1 MGIQPLRSRVT
12 IKQIWEGIKAGGD
25 AEKLQSA
32 ILQSSKSLRRFSST
46 WRYLNPDGRIVYHEG
61 FGNPSK
67 KHDGSVVWDSLIVDV
82 TERFELAEMAQNIA
96 KIARIGSW
104 EAILKDGVIADY
116 RFSKNLIEILQAD
129 NQSPIDFFNLF
140 QFTDH
145 KVKRH
150 FSRFIKKALLKSGS
164 FEEDFSVFVGEK
176 ELKWIHFVVKSECH
190 HSQLIRFYGYVQ
202 DVTAKKLSEL
212 QIQNALSEKNKILE
226 SIGDGFF
233 AVNWIGQVTYWN
245 KSAEELIQIPRED
258 CLGKSIWPLFP
269 VDTRKKFTRFLRQ
282 IQEKKS
288 SHIHK
293 QDFFQDF
300 DKWFEVNIYI
310 SEVGFSVF
318 FTDITKRKLAEEEIK
333 QSNERFVKISNAT
346 NDIIWDY
353 DLENDRFFIGE
364 GFQRLTGYKIGNKI
378 TSLEEVRK
386 FIFEEDVDKIFDGL
400 CQAFQSPNESN
411 FQQEFRIKIKND
423 EYAYVINRGTII
435 RNRSGVVIRALGSMT
450 DITYQKNYEK
460 SLQTLNENL
469 KKKAFELEKSN
480 KELEQFAYVASHD
493 LQEPLRMVNSFMGL
507 LKKRYKD
514 SLDERALTYIDFA
527 VQGSEQMKAIIF
539 NLLEF
544 SKVQQEDVTLS
555 LFDFQEILE
564 PLKINLN
571 KEIKLKGATISLS
584 NSTVLFS
591 NKSMLFQVF
600 QNLISNALKYSDS
613 EREPQIDISVKDEGE
628 HYLFQVK
635 DNGLGI
641 REEYLDKIF
650 ALFSRLHTR
659 DKIPGTGLGLA
670 IVKKIV
676 EKLGGE
682 IWVNSTVGVGSIFSF
697 KIPKN
702 DYENHIG

>member
-1 MGIQPLRSRVT
+1 M
-12 IKQIWEGIKAGGD
+12 
-25 AEKLQSA
+25 
-32 ILQSSKSLRRFSST
+32 
-46 WRYLNPDGRIVYHEG
+46 YHEG